1 MVLSVRLE
9 HPEKTELV
17 GKLSTMRGGGQSTRP
32 VSKRPPNWVV
42 YQPDEVQA
50 LIINLAREGKS
61 QSQIGNILRDVH
73 GIPLVKP
80 IVGHGI
86 RKVLEEAGLASAIP
100 QDLYDL
106 MVRATRLR
114 RHLERNP
121 KDYGNKR
128 GMQLTESMIYR
139 VTKHYQK
146 KGRLPRDWNYRR
158 EIVTI

>member
-1 MVLSVRLE
+1 M
-9 HPEKTELV
+9 V

-42 YQPDEVQA
+42 YQPDEVKA

-61 QSQIGNILRDVH
+61 QSEIGNILRDVH

-86 RKVLEEAGLASAIP
+86 RRVLEEADIAAAVP

-106 MVRATRLR
+106 MVRATILR
-114 RHLERNP
+114 RHMDRNP
-121 KDYGNKR
+121 KDFSNKR
-128 GMQLTESMIYR
+128 GLQLTESRIYR
-139 VTKHYQK
+139 LTRYYKR
-146 KGRLPRDWNYRR
+146 KGKLPRDWNYRR